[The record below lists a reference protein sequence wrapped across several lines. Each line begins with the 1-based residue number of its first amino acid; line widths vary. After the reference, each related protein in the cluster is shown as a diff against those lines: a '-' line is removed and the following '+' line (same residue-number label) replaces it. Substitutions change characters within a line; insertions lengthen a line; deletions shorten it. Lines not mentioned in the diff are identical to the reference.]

1 MSNVSID
8 DSLIVNEIL
17 TLEDSPKIVSIEGV
31 HGNIVD
37 IQANNAPSLI
47 SISNGVLISGS
58 FDLTFNNLLDLPFHV
73 NNNNIG
79 VGPGMGSQP
88 SLIDPQFPLQISGTL
103 FATTVSS
110 SQVQISGDNVNDLFL
125 VKLEGEN
132 KLIINAEGVTV
143 LGQFNITPTA
153 TAGGLF
159 YSSSNDF
166 FLGFE

>member
-1 MSNVSID
+1 MSLISVDN
-8 DSLIVNEIL
+8 SLIVNEIL
-17 TLEDSPKIVSIEGV
+17 AIDDSPKVVTIEET
-31 HGNIVD
+31 HGNIVTV
-37 IQANNAPSLI
+37 QANNAPSI
-47 SISNGVLISGS
+47 VSISGASLSSQGVL
-58 FDLTFNNLLDLPFHV
+58 NLPFKIK
-73 NNNNIG
+73 NNNIG
-79 VGPGMGSQP
+79 IGPGNGNLP
-88 SLIDPQFPLQISGTL
+88 NLIDPQFPLQVSGSF
-103 FATTVSS
+103 FATIVSS

-166 FLGFE
+166 FLGFG

>member
-1 MSNVSID
+1 MSLISVDN
-8 DSLIVNEIL
+8 SLIVNEIL
-17 TLEDSPKIVSIEGV
+17 AIDDSPKVVTIEET
-31 HGNIVD
+31 HGNIVTV
-37 IQANNAPSLI
+37 QANNAPSI
-47 SISNGVLISGS
+47 VSISGASLSSQGVL
-58 FDLTFNNLLDLPFHV
+58 NLPFKV
-73 NNNNIG
+73 KNNNIG
-79 VGPGMGSQP
+79 IGPGNGNLP
-88 SLIDPQFPLQISGTL
+88 TLIDPQFPLQVSGSF
-103 FATTVSS
+103 FATIVSS

-166 FLGFE
+166 FLGFG

>member
-1 MSNVSID
+1 MSLISVDN
-8 DSLIVNEIL
+8 SLIVNEIL
-17 TLEDSPKIVSIEGV
+17 AIDDSPKVVTIEET
-31 HGNIVD
+31 HGNIVTV
-37 IQANNAPSLI
+37 QANNAPSI
-47 SISNGVLISGS
+47 VSISGASLSSQGVL
-58 FDLTFNNLLDLPFHV
+58 NLPFKV
-73 NNNNIG
+73 KNNNIG
-79 VGPGMGSQP
+79 IGPGNGNLP
-88 SLIDPQFPLQISGTL
+88 NLIDPQFPLQVSGSF
-103 FATTVSS
+103 FATIVSS

-166 FLGFE
+166 FLGFG